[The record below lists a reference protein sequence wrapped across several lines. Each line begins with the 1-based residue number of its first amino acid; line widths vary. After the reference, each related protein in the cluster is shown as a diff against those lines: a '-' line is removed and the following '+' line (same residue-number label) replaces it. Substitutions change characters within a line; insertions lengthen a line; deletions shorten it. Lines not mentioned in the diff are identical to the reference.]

1 MTGGSDIVLASASQT
16 RARMLEQAGVAV
28 RLAPVIIDEVTVRA
42 AMLSE
47 GADAGEIARELAQMK
62 ARRAAMRA
70 EEKAYVIGA
79 DQTLACG
86 GRLLEKPRNREA
98 AREQLQFL
106 RGREHRLFSAACVVQ
121 GGHVIWQHMDEARL
135 FMRNFSD
142 TFLEEYLDQAGEALT
157 ASVGAYRL
165 EEMGAQLFARIEG
178 DFFTILGLPLLPLLD
193 ILRENGVL
201 QK

>member
-1 MTGGSDIVLASASQT
+1 MMGGSDVILASASQA
-16 RARMLEQAGVAV
+16 RARMLEQAGIAV
-28 RLAPVIIDEVTVRA
+28 RRAPVVIDEGTVRA
-42 AMLSE
+42 AMLAE

-62 ARRAAMRA
+62 ARRAALRV
-70 EEKAYVIGA
+70 EEEAFIIAA
-79 DQTLACG
+79 DQTLSCAG
-86 GRLLEKPRNREA
+86 GLLEKPADRQA
-98 AREQLQFL
+98 AREQLLFL
-106 RGREHRLFSAACVVQ
+106 RGREHRLFSAVCLIH
-121 GGHVIWQHMDEARL
+121 GGRIIWQHMDEARL

-142 TFLEEYLDQAGEALT
+142 AFLEEYLDRAGDALT

-165 EEMGAQLFARIEG
+165 EEIGAQLFARIEG